1 MSMDDEQK
9 ELIQKLF
16 QSIEESFLS
25 SEKIQNSI
33 EELKSK
39 GVDLDLAVAVLL
51 CLGNDRTPPK
61 SIQKNLMNSIVSEN
75 TFEFNDLDKKFLKS
89 LGINPDK

>member
-1 MSMDDEQK
+1 MNDEQR

-25 SEKIQNSI
+25 SERIQNSI

-51 CLGNDRTPPK
+51 CLGNEKITPHNM
-61 SIQKNLMNSIVSEN
+61 QKNMMNMAASEN
-75 TFEFNDLDKKFLKS
+75 NFEFNEVDKKFLKS

>member
-1 MSMDDEQK
+1 MSMNDEQR

-25 SEKIQNSI
+25 SEKIQDSI

-51 CLGNDRTPPK
+51 CLGNEKISPK
-61 SIQKNLMNSIVSEN
+61 NIKKNHMNFPSSEDI
-75 TFEFNDLDKKFLKS
+75 FEFNDIDKKFLKS

>member
-1 MSMDDEQK
+1 MSISDEQR

-16 QSIEESFLS
+16 QCIEESFLS

-51 CLGNDRTPPK
+51 CLGNEKIPPK
-61 SIQKNLMNSIVSEN
+61 NIQKNLMNLVNSEN
-75 TFEFNDLDKKFLKS
+75 SFEFNDLDKKFLKS

>member
-1 MSMDDEQK
+1 MSMNDEQR

-25 SEKIQNSI
+25 SEKIQSSI
-33 EELKSK
+33 EELKDK

-51 CLGNDRTPPK
+51 CLGSEKISPK
-61 SIQKNLMNSIVSEN
+61 NMQKNMVNFPSSEKN
-75 TFEFNDLDKKFLKS
+75 FEFNELDKKFLRA

>member
-1 MSMDDEQK
+1 MSMNDEK
-9 ELIQKLF
+9 RELIQKLF

-51 CLGNDRTPPK
+51 CLGNEK
-61 SIQKNLMNSIVSEN
+61 LSSQNIQKNLMNLSSQEN
-75 TFEFNDLDKKFLKS
+75 SFEFNDVDKKFLKS
-89 LGINPDK
+89 IGINPEK

>member
-1 MSMDDEQK
+1 MSINDEQR

-33 EELKSK
+33 EELKSR
-39 GVDLDLAVAVLL
+39 GLDLDLAVAVLL
-51 CLGNDRTPPK
+51 CLGNENAA
-61 SIQKNLMNSIVSEN
+61 SQNIQKNLINIIQSEN
-75 TFEFNDLDKKFLKS
+75 SFEFNELDKKFLKS
-89 LGINPDK
+89 IGINPDI